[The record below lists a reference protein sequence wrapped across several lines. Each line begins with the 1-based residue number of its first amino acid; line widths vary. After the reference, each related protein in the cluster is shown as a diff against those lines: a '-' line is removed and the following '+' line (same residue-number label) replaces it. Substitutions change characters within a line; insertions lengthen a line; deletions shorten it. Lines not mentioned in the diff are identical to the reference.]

1 MSNRSMTILGWIAV
15 LAVAQPL
22 KAQEPSIE
30 PGARVRIKASSLFP
44 QPIVGMLESVHDSTL
59 VFRSGQTAPLEI
71 RFSQIERLEV
81 SQGKKS
87 NAGTGALVGGLI
99 GTVVGAVVGLVI
111 RQGADVQADL
121 PVITGAIGAG
131 GGVLLGTIVGATN
144 QSDRWVEVPLARLK
158 VS

>member
-1 MSNRSMTILGWIAV
+1 MSNRSMKILGWIAV

-30 PGARVRIKASSLFP
+30 PGARVRIKASSVFP
-44 QPIVGMLESVHDSTL
+44 QPIVGTLESVHDSTL

-99 GTVVGAVVGLVI
+99 GTAVGAVVGLVFA
-111 RQGADVQADL
+111 QGTDMPEGL
-121 PVITGAIGAG
+121 PVMIGAAG
-131 GGVLLGTIVGATN
+131 AGSGVLLGALVGASD
-144 QSDRWVEVPLARLK
+144 QSDRWVEVPLARK
-158 VS
+158 P

>member
-1 MSNRSMTILGWIAV
+1 MSKGLMGILGWIAM
-15 LAVAQPL
+15 LAVTQPL

-30 PGARVRIKASSLFP
+30 PGARVRIKASSISP
-44 QPIVGMLESVHDSTL
+44 QPIVGTLESVHDSTL
-59 VFRSGQTAPLEI
+59 VLRSGQVAPLEI
-71 RFSQIERLEV
+71 RLSQIERLEV

-99 GTVVGAVVGLVI
+99 GTVAGVVVGLVFS
-111 RQGADVQADL
+111 QGSDAPEGL
-121 PVITGAIGAG
+121 PVTIGAAGAG
-131 GGVLLGTIVGATN
+131 GGVLIGTLAGAMD

>member
-1 MSNRSMTILGWIAV
+1 MSDASMKLIGWVAV

-30 PGARVRIKASSLFP
+30 PGTRVRIKASSIFP
-44 QPIVGMLESVHDSTL
+44 QPIVGTLESVHDSIL

-71 RFSQIERLEV
+71 RLSQIERLEV

-99 GTVVGAVVGLVI
+99 GTAVGVVVGLI
-111 RQGADVQADL
+111 IKEGADVQADL

-131 GGVLLGTIVGATN
+131 GGVLIGTLAGASD
-144 QSDRWVEVPLARLK
+144 QSDRWVEVPLGRK
-158 VS
+158 P